1 MRAYFS
7 VLFGDISAPKESFS
21 GYDQYCLSGSQDD
34 VLYTLNMAT
43 SIALGSPAILARSNV
58 SSFLGWCICEDKEK
72 SVEVT
77 IKKCSVHD
85 NTFLNNTAGDSRDE
99 IEVVIYINLEGKIV
113 DAELIA
119 PEEIHPNCIEGVLG
133 TISGYR
139 RINR

>member
-21 GYDQYCLSGSQDD
+21 GCDQYCLSGSQDD

-58 SSFLGWCICEDKEK
+58 SSFLGWCTYEDKEK

-99 IEVVIYINLEGKIV
+99 IEVVIYINLEEKIV
-113 DAELIA
+113 DSELIM
-119 PEEIHPNCIEGVLG
+119 PEEVCSEYIDG
-133 TISGYR
+133 ISEYH
-139 RINR
+139 RISR

>member
-7 VLFGDISAPKESFS
+7 VLFGDINAPKESFS
-21 GYDQYCLSGSQDD
+21 GYDQYCISGSQDD

-58 SSFLGWCICEDKEK
+58 GSFLGWCICEDKEK

-85 NTFLNNTAGDSRDE
+85 NTFLSVSENE
-99 IEVVIYINLEGKIV
+99 IEVFVYINLEDKKV
-113 DAELIA
+113 NAELIA
-119 PEEIHPNCIEGVLG
+119 PEEIRSGYIDGIVN
-133 TISGYR
+133 TISEHR
-139 RINR
+139 RVFE

>member
-21 GYDQYCLSGSQDD
+21 GYDQYCISGSQDD

-58 SSFLGWCICEDKEK
+58 GSFLGWCTYEDKEK
-72 SVEVT
+72 LVEVT

-85 NTFLNNTAGDSRDE
+85 DSFLVASKNE
-99 IEVVIYINLEGKIV
+99 IEVFVYINLEDKKNQCRT
-113 DAELIA
+113 DSA
-119 PEEIHPNCIEGVLG
+119 
-133 TISGYR
+133 R
-139 RINR
+139 RDSF